1 MKKILRISG
10 LLLLAAIVGVGLRY
24 YWGTH
29 LRWNDFKNY
38 TAQPGPIGVRE
49 GSPLERLGIRTQD
62 LRETV
67 PGATVRFL
75 GRTRYL
81 NNARAVVTHTIDDS
95 NQFVPTL
102 T

>member
-38 TAQPGPIGVRE
+38 TAQPGPIGF
-49 GSPLERLGIRTQD
+49 SKA
-62 LRETV
+62 V
-67 PGATVRFL
+67 PSSGWESGPKTFEKPFPAPRFAFSAGTAT
-75 GRTRYL
+75 
-81 NNARAVVTHTIDDS
+81 
-95 NQFVPTL
+95 
-102 T
+102 